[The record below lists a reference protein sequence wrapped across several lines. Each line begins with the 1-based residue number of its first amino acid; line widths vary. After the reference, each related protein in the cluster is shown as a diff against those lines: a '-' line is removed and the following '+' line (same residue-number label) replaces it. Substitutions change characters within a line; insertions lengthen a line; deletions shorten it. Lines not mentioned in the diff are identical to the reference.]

1 MPYSARKAIGGYLST
16 MSRDEHRNDI
26 MNLAVLASHEGT
38 TLQTVIDACAD
49 GRIPARVVV
58 VISNN
63 STSTALGRARQ
74 AGIRAVHLS
83 STTHDSPE
91 ALDVAIRN
99 ALVESGADL
108 VFLAGYMKRIGPL
121 VLETFRGRIL
131 NTHPALLPK
140 FGGQGM
146 YGDHVFKA
154 VLEANEA
161 ESGVSLHLVDPEYDT
176 GPVVRQC
183 TVDILPHDSVETLKA
198 RVRAREKEFV
208 VESLAQIARGELTLN
223 PGRRA

>member
-1 MPYSARKAIGGYLST
+1 MAV
-16 MSRDEHRNDI
+16 
-26 MNLAVLASHEGT
+26 MNLGVLASHEGT
-38 TLQTVIDACAD
+38 TLQSVIDACAS
-49 GRIPARVVV
+49 GRIRARVVA

-63 STSTALGRARQ
+63 SASAALGRARQ

-91 ALDVAIRN
+91 ALDIAIRN
-99 ALVESGADL
+99 ALLEAGADL
-108 VFLAGYMKRIGPL
+108 VFLAGYMKRIGPR
-121 VLETFRGRIL
+121 VLEAFRGRIL

-140 FGGQGM
+140 FGGKGM

-154 VLEANEA
+154 VLEAGET

-176 GPVVRQC
+176 GPVIRQYK
-183 TVDILPHDSVETLKA
+183 VDILPNDSFETLKA

-208 VESLAQIARGELTLN
+208 VESLAQIANGQLTLG
-223 PGRRA
+223 PKVGAQ

>member
-1 MPYSARKAIGGYLST
+1 MRAQHSK
-16 MSRDEHRNDI
+16 
-26 MNLAVLASHEGT
+26 
-38 TLQTVIDACAD
+38 VIDACGS

-63 STSTALGRARQ
+63 STSAALGRARQ
-74 AGIRAVHLS
+74 PGIRAVHLS

-99 ALVESGADL
+99 ALLEAGADL
-108 VFLAGYMKRIGPL
+108 VFLAGYMKRVGPL
-121 VLETFRGRIL
+121 VLEAFRGRIL

-140 FGGQGM
+140 FGGKGM

-154 VLEANEA
+154 VLEAEET

-176 GPVVRQC
+176 GPVIRQC
-183 TVDILPHDSVETLKA
+183 KVDILPDDSLETLKA
-198 RVRAREKEFV
+198 RIRAREKEFV
-208 VESLAQIARGELTLN
+208 VESLAQIAKGQLTLS
-223 PGRRA
+223 PKVR